1 MGELHVTKFN
11 NRHMKRNKV
20 ELDVDFIGSQ
30 QPLTAKEQKELS
42 DYFKSSKLKIK
53 KAKSRSSLKEKTLAK
68 VKYQY

>member
-1 MGELHVTKFN
+1 MSELHVTNFN

-30 QPLTAKEQKELS
+30 QPLTAKEQKDLS

-53 KAKSRSSLKEKTLAK
+53 KTKSRTSLKEKTLAK
-68 VKYQY
+68 V

>member
-1 MGELHVTKFN
+1 MGELHVTNFN

-30 QPLTAKEQKELS
+30 QPLTAKEQKDLS

-53 KAKSRSSLKEKTLAK
+53 KTKSRSSLKEKTLAK
-68 VKYQY
+68 A

>member
-20 ELDVDFIGSQ
+20 ELEVDFIGSQ

-53 KAKSRSSLKEKTLAK
+53 KTKSRSSLKEKNLAK
-68 VKYQY
+68 V

>member
-53 KAKSRSSLKEKTLAK
+53 KTKSRSSLKEKNLAK
-68 VKYQY
+68 V

>member
-1 MGELHVTKFN
+1 MSELHVTNFN

-53 KAKSRSSLKEKTLAK
+53 KTKSRSSLKEKTLAK
-68 VKYQY
+68 V

>member
-1 MGELHVTKFN
+1 MSELHVTNFN

-53 KAKSRSSLKEKTLAK
+53 KTKSRSSLKEKTLAK
-68 VKYQY
+68 A